1 MVQQRQVNGVNGGG
15 GGGSYIRLT
24 NKLNC
29 CKSCVCEPDADLHGK
44 KNTNDVQI
52 RKIKNETK
60 YPPSQFID
68 SNANC
73 CYESEPKYKI
83 PTEANRSNISGAY
96 RRASIDSN
104 AILRKSTFKR
114 SLDEDLLHAGDF
126 RHSSFDDRS
135 TTNGRLLKKLTP
147 PQQSEH
153 QNDFQRNGNGAYLT
167 QSMGKHIANASN
179 ENRRLVKQ
187 KSLDDYTDATARLR
201 KLEMK
206 MRKHKIDVLKYAN
219 DHDQSTI
226 YATDAKKVYPPSNH
240 LRNKLEPFARTKGN
254 CVYPKIGIESVLP
267 NKMAAC
273 RKNGSNGS
281 SYGIITSTDL
291 YKLRGTPE
299 RVT

>member
-1 MVQQRQVNGVNGGG
+1 M
-15 GGGSYIRLT
+15 
-24 NKLNC
+24 
-29 CKSCVCEPDADLHGK
+29 
-44 KNTNDVQI
+44 
-52 RKIKNETK
+52 
-60 YPPSQFID
+60 
-68 SNANC
+68 
-73 CYESEPKYKI
+73 
-83 PTEANRSNISGAY
+83 PTEASRSTIPGAY
-96 RRASIDSN
+96 RRASIDAN

-126 RHSSFDDRS
+126 RQSSFDDKS
-135 TTNGRLLKKLTP
+135 TTNGRILKKLTP

-153 QNDFQRNGNGAYLT
+153 QSDFQRNGNGAYLT
-167 QSMGKHIANASN
+167 QSMGKHIANAPN

-219 DHDQSTI
+219 DHDQPTI
-226 YATDAKKVYPPSNH
+226 YATDAKKLLAYPPSNH
-240 LRNKLEPFARTKGN
+240 FRNKLEPFARTKGD

-267 NKMAAC
+267 SKTPAC